1 MGRGD
6 GRQEGRG
13 GREGSREE
21 GKMWVNTVK
30 ALSHV
35 PVSWNLASSPNQNVM

>member
-1 MGRGD
+1 M
-6 GRQEGRG
+6 EGT
-13 GREGSREE
+13 REG

>member
-6 GRQEGRG
+6 GGEERG
-13 GREGSREE
+13 GRDLREE

>member
-6 GRQEGRG
+6 GWQEG